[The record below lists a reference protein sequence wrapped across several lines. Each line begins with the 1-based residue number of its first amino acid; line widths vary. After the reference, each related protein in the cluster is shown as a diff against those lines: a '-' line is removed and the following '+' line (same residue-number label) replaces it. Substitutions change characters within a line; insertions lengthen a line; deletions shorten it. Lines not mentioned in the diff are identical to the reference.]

1 MQAEGEDE
9 GAGGE
14 EEEGDDG
21 RTSGGRNEREEG
33 SNANEGEGLYRYV
46 PAAVVCNI
54 MITLP
59 ACAWLPSSLLSS
71 LSRSSSRFP
80 PARIPSGHPLSAA
93 MLPGNMII
101 VIICTLLRSYPPDS
115 SPLRNSPVILP
126 AWLPPFSRSLFL
138 RIPSFLSFSLFLLRS
153 IPAVVPS
160 CVMLHSSLSCTPLL
174 VTRLS
179 LSLSYRR
186 LSRVILRL
194 HSPAPP
200 SSVCRSLSAAASRRI
215 ERKRTRTGPKQPPVN
230 RDHFPLSSLSS
241 STFRLSSSVVHPRR
255 PFYRPYSSVALPFS
269 CGRSENFTMRNT
281 IPAKYHPSHFSARSF
296 LVCLFIFLY
305 LSPYLPARGPTFF
318 PSSTC
323 SRFLFRS
330 LLLPRSSFPRAV
342 HSNSSLRKRFI
353 DRHSRLFSF
362 GLFLASSNFS
372 RVSNIRVIFQR
383 AKIPRENYRAVRCI
397 KCRCLRSI

>member
-1 MQAEGEDE
+1 
-9 GAGGE
+9 
-14 EEEGDDG
+14 
-21 RTSGGRNEREEG
+21 
-33 SNANEGEGLYRYV
+33 
-46 PAAVVCNI
+46 
-54 MITLP
+54 
-59 ACAWLPSSLLSS
+59 
-71 LSRSSSRFP
+71 
-80 PARIPSGHPLSAA
+80 
-93 MLPGNMII
+93 
-101 VIICTLLRSYPPDS
+101 
-115 SPLRNSPVILP
+115 
-126 AWLPPFSRSLFL
+126 
-138 RIPSFLSFSLFLLRS
+138 
-153 IPAVVPS
+153 
-160 CVMLHSSLSCTPLL
+160 MLHSSLSCTPLL

-200 SSVCRSLSAAASRRI
+200 SSVCRSLSAAATRRI

-241 STFRLSSSVVHPRR
+241 SAFRLPSSVVHPRR
-255 PFYRPYSSVALPFS
+255 PLCRPYSSVALPFS

-281 IPAKYHPSHFSARSF
+281 IPAKYRPSHFSARSF
-296 LVCLFIFLY
+296 FVCLFIFLY

-330 LLLPRSSFPRAV
+330 LLLPAAAFRA
-342 HSNSSLRKRFI
+342 RFI
-353 DRHSRLFSF
+353 PTRPCGNVSSTAILGFFSY

-383 AKIPRENYRAVRCI
+383 AKIPRENCRAVRCI